1 MQTING
7 ELYVTDQ
14 DMRFFARLPVEG
26 TTRVF
31 HLFPDANSI
40 LHLCEWKEGRY
51 VCPSE
56 LPSTRLAGS
65 SLDEGHRL
73 AGSKHSAC
81 VLNVQTNP
89 DGSRVLQAM
98 WASRPPGQSDGP
110 FRGTFRAF
118 HEIRLPSAPWAG
130 LMQRLVALERAL
142 GNQGEGDPTAALEAR
157 VTTLE
162 ARQRDAG
169 KALSGA

>member
-14 DMRFFARLPVEG
+14 DLRFFDRVTVEG
-26 TTRVF
+26 TTLAF

-40 LHLCEWKEGRY
+40 LHLCEWKNGRY
-51 VCPSE
+51 VCPQGLTS
-56 LPSTRLAGS
+56 SRLAGS
-65 SLDEGHRL
+65 SLDEGYRL

-81 VLNVQTNP
+81 VLNIQTLP
-89 DGSRVLQAM
+89 DGTRTLQAM

-130 LMQRLVALERAL
+130 LMQRLVEIERAL
-142 GNQGEGDPTAALEAR
+142 GSQGEGDPSTALEERLDALEAR
-157 VTTLE
+157 L
-162 ARQRDAG
+162 QDAG
-169 KALSGA
+169 KALSGT